1 MKKIVAFAA
10 AIAAFGFVSS
20 AGAADMPVKAPIM
33 KTAAPVDPWTGCYVG
48 GNAGGGWAR
57 KENIDLESVPTNQTL
72 GTHTASGAMAGGQ
85 VGCDYHFASTNFVI
99 GIQGLYDWTN
109 LTGSN
114 VDPQNPARVGYSTK
128 ISSIASATAR
138 VGYLITPALLGFVEG
153 GGTWL
158 GDNHT
163 QFNPTTGGVYAQET
177 QTWVGGTFG
186 GGLEYMF
193 LPNWSVFV
201 KYDYTKFSDKGTTF
215 VGCTTTC
222 ITEKLNLQ
230 TALVGVNF
238 RFH

>member
-1 MKKIVAFAA
+1 LHGGSLENCS
-10 AIAAFGFVSS
+10 AISQRLSRILAQKPVS
-20 AGAADMPVKAPIM
+20 
-33 KTAAPVDPWTGCYVG
+33 KT
-48 GNAGGGWAR
+48 
-57 KENIDLESVPTNQTL
+57 
-72 GTHTASGAMAGGQ
+72 TASEPENSRAKAL
-85 VGCDYHFASTNFVI
+85 VI
-99 GIQGLYDWTN
+99 
-109 LTGSN
+109 
-114 VDPQNPARVGYSTK
+114 PQNPAVGFSTK

-158 GDNHT
+158 RDNHT
-163 QFNPTTGGVYAQET
+163 QFNPITGGVYAQET

-201 KYDYTKFSDKGTTF
+201 KYDYTKFSDKGTAF